1 MSLLEAVN
9 LTKTYGYRKV
19 VDGASFHLDEGEIV
33 GLLGP
38 NGAGKT
44 TSFRMMLGIVDP
56 DSGEVRFRGQTI
68 NRLPMYKRAR
78 LGIGYLSQQPSVF
91 QRMTVRD
98 NTLALLEFTNRNRR
112 EQHDKANELLESF
125 GLMTVADN
133 MAYTLSGGE
142 RRRLEILRSL
152 ITEPKAI
159 LLDEPFS
166 GVDPKSVGEIQNL
179 IRKLA
184 ASGIGILLTD
194 HSVRDTLKVTNR
206 AYIIDEGKIMVHGS
220 PEEIVRNDYAR
231 HRYLGLDFTL

>member
-1 MSLLEAVN
+1 MPLLEAAN
-9 LTKTYGYRKV
+9 LTKNYGYRKV
-19 VDGASFHLDEGEIV
+19 VDGASFHVDEGEIV

-44 TSFRMMLGIVDP
+44 TSFRMMLGIIEP
-56 DSGEVRFRGQTI
+56 NSGEVRFRGQVI
-68 NRLPMYKRAR
+68 NRLPMFKRAR

-91 QRMTVRD
+91 QRLTVRD
-98 NTLALLEFTNRNRR
+98 NVLAILEFTKRSRR
-112 EQHDKANELLESF
+112 ERHEKAKALLESF
-125 GLMTVADN
+125 GLLIVADS

-152 ITEPKAI
+152 ITEPKTI

-166 GVDPKSVGEIQNL
+166 GVDPKSVAEIQVL
-179 IRKLA
+179 IQSLA
-184 ASGIGILLTD
+184 ASGIAILLTD

-220 PEEIVRNDYAR
+220 PEDIIHNDYAR
-231 HRYLGLDFTL
+231 HRYLGMDFTL